1 MTCCFIYLFTL
12 MHVTTINSNLYP
24 SCVYSV
30 TKSCPTLCDPKH
42 LICQVP
48 LYMGFPR
55 QEYWCGLP
63 FLLQGIFLTQGSKQ
77 GLLDLLYW

>member
-1 MTCCFIYLFTL
+1 

-24 SCVYSV
+24 SCVLSV
-30 TKSCPTLCDPKH
+30 TKSHPTLCDPKH

-55 QEYWCGLP
+55 QEYWCGFLSPPGNLP
-63 FLLQGIFLTQGSKQ
+63 DPSVRAGSPAPSTLA
-77 GLLDLLYW
+77 GTFFYH